1 MARQRHPLVS
11 GAGITSLGTLASRVL
26 GMVRDMATAALLG
39 LSGGGVMDAFA
50 VAFRIP
56 NLFRRLF
63 GEGALAASYLPVLTA
78 EFERDRRSAWRLASV
93 VLTWLS
99 VLLVALVV
107 LAELACGIAWLAWG
121 DSPQAGLLLG
131 LTAVMLPYVFFIC
144 VAAQASAT
152 LHALSEFTVPALV
165 PAVLNIFWLAAAGV
179 AVVATD
185 DKSLQACIMA
195 ASIVASGVVQLAIQL
210 RTLRWFGF
218 RYDYDWPAVRDRVW
232 EIVAALGPMVLGLAI
247 TQINTLLDSLL
258 AWGLSTSP
266 GEERTIA
273 WLGGISYP
281 MQQGAAAAVYY
292 GERLYQFPL
301 GMLGVAVATAIFPL
315 LSRHAARGDR
325 RQLAADLT
333 LGLRLVVFLGLP
345 ASAGLILLATPL
357 AQALFEHGEFTA
369 EDTRRTASMIAWYA
383 TGVWAYCAVPV
394 VVRGYYAMADR
405 ATPVKVGL
413 ATVGFNVLLNAVSI
427 WPLAEKGLAIS
438 TSLAAAFHVLV
449 LVALFSRRKSA
460 LGWRSLGT
468 TVGRTAVATALMITA
483 AWLVLIALPGGSGL
497 TRELARLLAPLAA
510 GVAVF
515 FVAYAAMGGRE
526 LRILLGEI
534 EEDIAKLQEF

>member
-56 NLFRRLF
+56 HLFRRLF

-107 LAELACGIAWLAWG
+107 LAEVACGIAWLLWG

-165 PAVLNIFWLAAAGV
+165 PTVLNIFWLAAAGV
-179 AVVATD
+179 AVVVTD
-185 DKSLQACIMA
+185 DKGLQAYIMA

-218 RYDYDWPAVRDRVW
+218 RYDYDWRAVRDRVW

-357 AQALFEHGEFTA
+357 AQALFEHGEFTV

-413 ATVGFNVLLNAVSI
+413 ATVGFNMLLNAVLI

-449 LVALFSRRKSA
+449 LVAFFSRRKSA
-460 LGWRSLGT
+460 LGWGALGT
-468 TVGRTAVATALMITA
+468 TVGRTAVATALMTAA
-483 AWLVLIALPGGSGL
+483 AWLLLNALPGGSGL
-497 TRELARLLAPLAA
+497 IRELARLLVPLAA
-510 GVAVF
+510 GVAVY
-515 FVAYAAMGGRE
+515 FVVYAAMGGRE

-534 EEDIAKLQEF
+534 EEDIANLQEF

>member
-1 MARQRHPLVS
+1 
-11 GAGITSLGTLASRVL
+11 
-26 GMVRDMATAALLG
+26 
-39 LSGGGVMDAFA
+39 
-50 VAFRIP
+50 
-56 NLFRRLF
+56 
-63 GEGALAASYLPVLTA
+63 LAASYLPVLTA

-185 DKSLQACIMA
+185 DKSLQAYIMA

-218 RYDYDWPAVRDRVW
+218 RYDYDWPAVRDRVR
-232 EIVAALGPMVLGLAI
+232 EIVASLGPMVLGLAI

-345 ASAGLILLATPL
+345 ASAGLILLAAPL

-460 LGWRSLGT
+460 LGWRALAT
-468 TVGRTAVATALMITA
+468 TVWRTAVATALMTTA

-497 TRELARLLAPLAA
+497 TPELARLLAPLAA